1 MEPPRALGDRVRPGR
16 LGRAHRRLDL
26 GIASTDE
33 GDVGLT
39 PANDLEILLFDN
51 LFSPSGFDEGNWSIT
66 LEGLDPA
73 VYDVFLYRAANV
85 GVQTGLMSVNGVVAG
100 NLAAAPTFPVAAVRG
115 ETFTSVFTVVGESG
129 VLSIEGAGDGALSGL
144 AGFQVVPAPEP
155 TSAGGAVPAAGTPS
169 GLWPGRS
176 SGCTCTT
183 TATWST
189 WPSLSP
195 PG

>member
-1 MEPPRALGDRVRPGR
+1 MWNPLGLSGIASALGASGVLTDVSIS
-16 LGRAHRRLDL
+16 A
-26 GIASTDE
+26 IASTDE

-51 LFSPSGFDEGNWSIT
+51 LFSPSGFDGGNWSIT

-129 VLSIEGAGDGALSGL
+129 VLSIDGAGDGALSGL

-155 TSAGGAVPAAGTPS
+155 TSAGGAVALALAALAS
-169 GLWPGRS
+169 RRRRRERFAS
-176 SGCTCTT
+176 
-183 TATWST
+183 A
-189 WPSLSP
+189 
-195 PG
+195 